1 MLDTTSEASAAD
13 NGQVILDGPAGNIIL
28 SPDAGKEGTIT
39 LNTPIVTTTNSS
51 DIQLGADLTAD
62 EVPET
67 ASIYRRSPEGGLA
80 IETNGG
86 DFIMGQNQ
94 KLTVVDGDLLINTD
108 GGNVG
113 LGDLTANGKIEVEA
127 GAGTITLLRR
137 QAADLLVYDESIQ
150 DTRIVEDSGL
160 DFVAKDLIAFTA
172 ETVELGGNSP
182 LPQFASMYPGLNS
195 INGQNPGEYFHM
207 RNMKLRSFPV
217 SLIASLSEGGSAVLD
232 LEASGVSTANAADA
246 LAGVLEEQR
255 PDVSVST
262 RVNPA
267 QMEQLARLSIY
278 AKEFDNV
285 LAQGAAYTT
294 YDDMD
299 IECKLLMSGT
309 CGISPGRLSEAI
321 TENALRSH
329 QELFYTADGTKLR
342 TEVINKT
349 LQTDLN
355 TFRKQSGAKD
365 FDPAAFHNYL
375 KTSGTESLSYL
386 NQLNTLINYVR
397 QIGLT
402 SYEYSPVINNALL
415 RLVEVYWGDEM
426 ITTEQLKKIIKTTSS
441 TDSLLTWSEISNI
454 LDKE

>member
-1 MLDTTSEASAAD
+1 MFRKPPVYTVIFPPGISFNDGDAD
-13 NGQVILDGPAGNIIL
+13 VFMRRQDQGL
-28 SPDAGKEGTIT
+28 S
-39 LNTPIVTTTNSS
+39 
-51 DIQLGADLTAD
+51 
-62 EVPET
+62 
-67 ASIYRRSPEGGLA
+67 

-94 KLTVVDGDLLINTD
+94 KLTVVYGDLLINTD

-127 GAGTITLLRR
+127 GVGTITLLRR
-137 QAADLLVYDESIQ
+137 NAADLLVYDESIQ

-160 DFVAKDLIAFTA
+160 DFVAKDSIVFTA

-182 LPQFASMYPGLNS
+182 LPQFASMDPGLNS
-195 INGQNPGEYFHM
+195 INGRNPGEYFRM

-217 SLIASLSEGGSAVLD
+217 SLIASLSEGGSVVLD

-255 PDVSVST
+255 PEVSVSPM
-262 RVNPA
+262 VNPA

-278 AKEFDNV
+278 AKEFDDI
-285 LAQGAAYTT
+285 LTQGAAYTT

-299 IECKLLMSGT
+299 IECKLLTSGA

-321 TENALRSH
+321 TEDALRSH
-329 QELFYTADGTKLR
+329 QKLFYTADGTELR
-342 TEVINKT
+342 TEEINKT

-355 TFRKQSGAKD
+355 AFRKQSGAEV
-365 FDPAAFHNYL
+365 FDPAAFHKYL
-375 KTSGTESLSYL
+375 ETSGAESLRYL
-386 NQLNTLINYVR
+386 NQLNTLITYVR

-402 SYEYSPVINNALL
+402 SYEYSPVINDALL
-415 RLVEVYWGDEM
+415 RLIEISWGDEM
-426 ITTEQLKKIIKTTSS
+426 ITTEQLKKLIKTVSNA
-441 TDSLLTWSEISNI
+441 DSLLTWSEISNT